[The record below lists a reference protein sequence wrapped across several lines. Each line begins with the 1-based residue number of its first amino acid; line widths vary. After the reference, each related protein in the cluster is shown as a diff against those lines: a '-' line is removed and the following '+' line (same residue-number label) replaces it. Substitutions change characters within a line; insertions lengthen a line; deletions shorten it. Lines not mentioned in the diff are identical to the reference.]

1 MGDRSPTSPRH
12 LPRGS
17 PPVTPGREATFS
29 VDAEGSPITPRRAP
43 PRTSGPLSKVTPV
56 PSADMPTINKVR
68 PERLRTASW
77 TSNRAFRA
85 PIASFARFH
94 THSCIP

>member
-17 PPVTPGREATFS
+17 PPVTPGRESAFS

-43 PRTSGPLSKVTPV
+43 PRASGPLSKVTPV

-68 PERLRTASW
+68 ALATVGPTLRPLSLNSLASRLFPTFSVYLY
-77 TSNRAFRA
+77 
-85 PIASFARFH
+85 
-94 THSCIP
+94 